1 MGRGPSLAVTTSR
14 ANNQGDQ
21 VKRIRTV
28 FQLCCALLGWV
39 TMAHAGATET
49 ASATLSDFR
58 VQVVSLAPGGG
69 TVSLAGGNVS
79 YYSFNGVSYNNH
91 AVDGPIGAA
100 LGITFPGDLSMSGFA
115 SIAAGDPFA
124 ATGGPS
130 AYTSASATAPGTY
143 LQTAAYLM
151 VGQFTIGPNTQL
163 ILTANASASIAAA
176 PLNANDFAAATI
188 QISDATGANLITWD
202 YSLIYSEF
210 DGRVFDYRKPTLQ
223 VVLTNTTDADIT
235 RYAFVSARSSVVMA
249 AVPEPST
256 YAQLLLGVCCLG
268 FLAVRRQAARRAH

>member
-1 MGRGPSLAVTTSR
+1 M
-14 ANNQGDQ
+14 
-21 VKRIRTV
+21 KKIRTA
-28 FQLCCALLGWV
+28 FQLCCALLGSATV
-39 TMAHAGATET
+39 GHAAATET

-69 TVSLAGGNVS
+69 TVSLAGGNAS
-79 YYSFNGVSYNNH
+79 YQSFNGVSYNND
-91 AVDGPIGAA
+91 AVDGALGAA
-100 LGITFPGDLSMSGFA
+100 LGITFPGNPSMSGFA

-163 ILTANASASIAAA
+163 ILTANASASISAA

-202 YSLIYSEF
+202 YSLIFSEF

-235 RYAFVSARSSVVMA
+235 RYAYVAARSSVVMA

-256 YAQLLLGVCCLG
+256 YAQMLLGFCCLG
-268 FLAVRRQAARRAH
+268 FVVVRQQSARRSR